1 MPLYVATMARTKT
14 LGEVVQEERTWQLWT
29 QAGLSKRAKV
39 SQSLI
44 ENIERGAIA
53 TLRPLTA
60 QKIGQALGID
70 LTGYTKK

>member
-1 MPLYVATMARTKT
+1 MTRTKS

-29 QAGLSKRAKV
+29 QAGLAKRAKV

-60 QKIGQALGID
+60 QKIGQALGVD
-70 LTGYTKK
+70 LTRWVKR